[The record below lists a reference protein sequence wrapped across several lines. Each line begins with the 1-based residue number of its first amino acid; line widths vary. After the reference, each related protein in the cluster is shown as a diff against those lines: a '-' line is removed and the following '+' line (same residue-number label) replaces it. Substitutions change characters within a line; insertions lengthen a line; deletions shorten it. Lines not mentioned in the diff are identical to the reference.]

1 MRKLLTLLSL
11 LTLTLQFRAQEVW
24 CEGTSWETHYDN
36 GTVETFTLSGTTVIN
51 NTTYMNLVSN
61 ASGLVGYIRAEQ
73 DDKLIYARGIVEER
87 VLEECLLYD
96 FSKSFEYGDVF
107 RYGVLQ
113 DGIPA
118 LIETSMER
126 GAAKIVWYEDVLSE
140 GTSLP
145 AWDNILYKVGWLGNP
160 MELFYHAGENASA
173 HQAPSRP
180 KPNTTNV
187 SHIVFRPGGGKGKM
201 LRTVRYEVKGPS
213 EEMKDF
219 AFRLYDAMLKRS
231 EEPNLVMSPLSAQIA
246 LSMLMN
252 GADGETLQQI
262 RSALGVA
269 DYTDDEVNSYNMQLV
284 ESMLA
289 LQEEKDVRLETI
301 NGLWTQMGCPFEQ
314 TFFQDIKNYYDAE
327 PENVNFASQESVDH
341 INAWAKEKS
350 HGLIEKILEQPNEY
364 ILFMLANSLYFKGR
378 WPQYFEP
385 DYTYK
390 IDFHNSDGSTTQ
402 VDMMYA
408 SEIRARA
415 MVGEN
420 YSAVELAYGDVKNYG
435 RNTNF
440 GMFIFLPNNSGDELK
455 MTKELFDQTIANLEE
470 QKVRVSMPRFKVDLK
485 SDLDSVFVDMGMKD
499 MYDAKAD
506 LSKMTPFKPC
516 YVKSSKQYLSFSVDE
531 NGTEAAGITVIM
543 GGSFGGGSRSFYIDR
558 PFQFVLYDKVH
569 NVPLFIGQVNNMEK
583 AKNEKPLDDG
593 STEGFYC
600 EFDKETKEAKVIS
613 AGYGKLYKGNLVIP
627 DTIHSMGEAYAVT
640 KIGKEA
646 FAGCKITSVAFPKTL
661 REIEGNAFT
670 WSSIKSFSFPEGV
683 TIQGDVSFKGCESL
697 EEVELPDNLTRIQ
710 DYAFTYC
717 GKLKKIT
724 LPSTVQEIGKAAF
737 EFCWSLESIVLP
749 KSLEKIG
756 EMAFGSCGKLPSIYI
771 LGERMPEVVYN
782 SFDYAYNR
790 YRITLYVP
798 ESMISQYKASDW
810 WKDFKDILPLPDEYN
825 GIKTP
830 SASPL
835 GERSGVVYDLLGR
848 RLEQKPQKRIYI
860 NNGKK
865 VIIQR

>member
-73 DDKLIYARGIVEER
+73 DDKLVYARGIVDEQ

-118 LIETSMER
+118 VIETSMER

-160 MELFYHAGENASA
+160 MELFYHAGEKSSA

-252 GADGETLQQI
+252 GANGETLQQI

-385 DYTYK
+385 DYTHK
-390 IDFHNSDGSTTQ
+390 RDFHNSDGSTTQ

-408 SEIRARA
+408 SEIYARA
-415 MVGEN
+415 MVTEN

-440 GMFIFLPNNSGDELK
+440 GMLIFLPNNSGDELK

-470 QKVRVSMPRFKVDLK
+470 QKVCLYMPRFKVDLK

-499 MYDAKAD
+499 MYEVKAD
-506 LSKMTPFKPC
+506 LSKMTPVKPC
-516 YVKSSKQYLSFSVDE
+516 FVKSSKQYLSFSVDE
-531 NGTEAAGITVIM
+531 NGTEAAGITAIL
-543 GGSFGGGSRSFYIDR
+543 GGGFGGGPRSFYIDR

-600 EFDKETKEAKVIS
+600 EFDKESKEAKVIS
-613 AGYGKLYKGNLVIP
+613 PGCGKLYKGNLVIP

-661 REIEGNAFT
+661 REIGGDAFMS
-670 WSSIKSFSFPEGV
+670 SSIKSFSFPEGV
-683 TIQGDVSFKGCESL
+683 TILGDVSFTGCESL

-710 DYAFTYC
+710 DYAFAFCRRLTE
-717 GKLKKIT
+717 IT
-724 LPSTVQEIGKAAF
+724 LPSTVQEIGRTAF
-737 EFCWSLESIVLP
+737 YLCSSLESIVLS

-756 EMAFGSCGKLPSIYI
+756 EKVFEGCRKLSSIYI
-771 LGERMPEVVYN
+771 IGERMPEVIYN
-782 SFDYAYNR
+782 SIDYNYR
-790 YRITLYVP
+790 YRITLFVP
-798 ESMISQYKASDW
+798 EKMIPEYKASGLW
-810 WKDFKDILPLPDEYN
+810 GGFMAILPLPDEYN
-825 GIKTP
+825 GIEQLTP
-830 SASPL
+830 SPSL
-835 GERSGVVYDLLGR
+835 VKKDIYDLSGR
-848 RLEQKPQKRIYI
+848 RLEQKPTKGIYI
-860 NNGKK
+860 EDGKK
-865 VIIQR
+865 FIDK

>member
-73 DDKLIYARGIVEER
+73 DDKLVYARGIVDEQ

-118 LIETSMER
+118 VIETSMER

-160 MELFYHAGENASA
+160 MELFYHAGENTSA

-252 GADGETLQQI
+252 GANGETLQQI

-385 DYTYK
+385 DYTHK
-390 IDFHNSDGSTTQ
+390 RDFHNSDGSTTQ

-408 SEIRARA
+408 SEIYARA
-415 MVGEN
+415 MVTEN

-440 GMFIFLPNNSGDELK
+440 GMLIFLPNNSGDELK

-470 QKVRVSMPRFKVDLK
+470 QKVCVYMPRFKVDLK

-499 MYDAKAD
+499 MYDASEAD
-506 LSKMTPFKPC
+506 LSKMTPVKPC
-516 YVKSSKQYLSFSVDE
+516 FVKSSKQYLSFSVDE
-531 NGTEAAGITVIM
+531 NGTEAAGITAIL
-543 GGSFGGGSRSFYIDR
+543 GGGFGGGPRSFYIDR

-600 EFDKETKEAKVIS
+600 EFDKESKEAKVIS
-613 AGYGKLYKGNLVIP
+613 PGCGKLYKGNLVIP

-661 REIEGNAFT
+661 REIGGDAFMS
-670 WSSIKSFSFPEGV
+670 SSIKSFSFPEGV
-683 TIQGDVSFKGCESL
+683 TILGDVSFTGCESL

-710 DYAFTYC
+710 DYAFAFCRRLTE
-717 GKLKKIT
+717 IT
-724 LPSTVQEIGKAAF
+724 LPSTVQEIGRTAF
-737 EFCWSLESIVLP
+737 YLCSSLESIVLS

-756 EMAFGSCGKLPSIYI
+756 EKVFEGCRKLSSIYI
-771 LGERMPEVVYN
+771 IGERMPEVIYN
-782 SFDYAYNR
+782 SIDYNYR

-798 ESMISQYKASDW
+798 EKMIPEYKASGLW
-810 WKDFKDILPLPDEYN
+810 GGFMAILPLPDEYN
-825 GIKTP
+825 GIEQLTP
-830 SASPL
+830 SPSL
-835 GERSGVVYDLLGR
+835 VKKDIYDLSGR
-848 RLEQKPQKRIYI
+848 RLEQKPTKGIYI
-860 NNGKK
+860 QDRK
-865 VIIQR
+865 VLSK